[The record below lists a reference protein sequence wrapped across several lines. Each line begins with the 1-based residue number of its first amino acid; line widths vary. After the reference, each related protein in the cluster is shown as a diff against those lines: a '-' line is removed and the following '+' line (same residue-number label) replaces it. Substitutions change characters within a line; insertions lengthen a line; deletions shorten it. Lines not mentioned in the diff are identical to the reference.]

1 MVRRMLKRKIHPE
14 IEGKANKPD
23 GQNKASIL
31 ERLGNNYQAGES
43 VSLLQIPA
51 GIS

>member
-1 MVRRMLKRKIHPE
+1 MRRMLKRKIHPE
-14 IEGKANKPD
+14 IEGKAPD

-31 ERLGNNYQAGES
+31 ERLGNKYHAGES